1 MCVCVCVC
9 VTQRSEYLS
18 REDRT
23 CAKHLM
29 ANIRRRVHRYKIA
42 HPTEYPGAKVGEAK
56 KIHETLFRVLVE

>member
-1 MCVCVCVC
+1 
-9 VTQRSEYLS
+9 
-18 REDRT
+18 
-23 CAKHLM
+23 M